1 MKKILK
7 LNKTALI
14 ILIVAAVVL
23 SALAISG
30 ITYAVW
36 TRVSED
42 SQNLNTPISPYNPS
56 EKYIIYRGL
65 DAQNN
70 FSDITGEETVA
81 YAAVGYKKSLV
92 AEVVIPSEYKPSED
106 AEALPVVKICN
117 SNIDDDFQYRFNGN
131 DIITSI
137 QIPASVTE
145 IAASACAEM
154 SILEKVEILGEESVT
169 IGDYA
174 FANCPYLNTFNCDR
188 EIVGSREKYL
198 LGSGR

>member
-23 SALAISG
+23 SALAIRG

-56 EKYIIYRGL
+56 EKYIIFRGL

-70 FSDITGEETVA
+70 FSDETGEETVA
-81 YAAVGYKKSLV
+81 YAAVGYTGLV
-92 AEVVIPSEYKPSED
+92 AEVVIPSEYKPTE
-106 AEALPVVKICN
+106 AGAALPVVKICN
-117 SNIDDDFQYRFNGN
+117 SNIEDDFQYRFNGN
-131 DIITSI
+131 PIIASI

-145 IAASACAEM
+145 IAVSACAEM
-154 SILEKVEILGEESVT
+154 SLLEKVEILGENSVT

-174 FANCPYLNTFNCDR
+174 FANCPYLTTFNCER
-188 EIVGSREKYL
+188 EIVGSRDKYL
-198 LGSGR
+198 LGSGC